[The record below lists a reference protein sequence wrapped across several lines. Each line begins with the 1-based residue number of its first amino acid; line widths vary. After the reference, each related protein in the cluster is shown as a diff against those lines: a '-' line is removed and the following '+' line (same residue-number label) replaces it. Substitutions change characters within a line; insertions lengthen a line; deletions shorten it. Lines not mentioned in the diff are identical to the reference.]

1 MTTPFIMS
9 VRILCVFICSRSF
22 MKKRILFFELAFVFI
37 LACVAEATN
46 IPDAN
51 LPRETEPAISAEG
64 GDLSSQ
70 IDSLMA
76 SYFESTS
83 PGGAVMV
90 IQNGGIVYQNGYGLA
105 DVENGAPITTDTVFH
120 LGSVGKQFTAMGIMM
135 LVEQG
140 RLNYDDPISNY
151 LPELKWMGD
160 EVTVR
165 RLLHHTS
172 GILGYDDSDEIYD
185 ALVASADLPTNDDLL
200 NVLAEVGDFQ
210 SDPGE
215 QYSYSNTGYDILGA
229 LIEHVSGQ
237 TYSAFMSD
245 HIFEPLKMTHT
256 FAMPNN
262 QRLNGKNVA
271 ASYYFENG
279 KPWAYEPDPLDLL
292 SGSGSIYSTVG
303 DMFLFDQALYT
314 DELVSQETLADAF
327 VSGVLN
333 NGEETEYGFALDLGE
348 YAGETYAAH
357 SGAWLGFESYYL
369 RFPERN
375 LSVVVLL
382 NFDYLETG
390 AEGMSFEIADVYLK

>member
-1 MTTPFIMS
+1 MEQ
-9 VRILCVFICSRSF
+9 R
-22 MKKRILFFELAFVFI
+22 KLFFALMAIFI
-37 LACVAEATN
+37 LACGVGTN
-46 IPDAN
+46 TPAAN
-51 LPRETEPAISAEG
+51 LPIETEPTVSVEG
-64 GDLSSQ
+64 SDIVLQ
-70 IDSLMA
+70 VDSLMA
-76 SYFESTS
+76 STFTS
-83 PGGAVMV
+83 DAPGGAVMV
-90 IQNGGIVYQNGYGLA
+90 IQDGEIVFQNGYGLA
-105 DVENGAPITTDTVFH
+105 DVENEKLITVDSVFH

-135 LVEQG
+135 LVERG
-140 RLNYDDPISNY
+140 LVDYDEPIGNY
-151 LPELKWMGD
+151 LPELAWAGD

-172 GILGYDDSDEIYD
+172 GLLGYDDSDEIYD

-200 NVLAEVGDFQ
+200 NVLAAVGDFQ

-215 QYSYSNTGYDILGA
+215 EYSYSNTGYDILGA
-229 LIEHVSGQ
+229 LIERISGQ

-245 HIFEPLKMTHT
+245 NIFTPLAMKHT
-256 FAMPNN
+256 FAMPNS

-279 KPWAYEPDPLDLL
+279 RPVEYEPDPLDML

-314 DELVSQETLADAF
+314 DELVSQKTLADAF

-333 NGEETEYGFALDLGE
+333 NGEKTNYGFALDLGE
-348 YAGETYAAH
+348 YAGESYVGH

-369 RFPERN
+369 RFPKRN
-375 LSVVVLL
+375 FSVVILL

-390 AEGMSFEIADVYLK
+390 AEGLAFETADLYLK